1 MTEIRNKVGKLVAEF
16 EETTGAIVIICRG
29 CETRLYLDVTGQ
41 IVVINK

>member
-16 EETTGAIVIICRG
+16 EETTGAIIICRG

-41 IVVINK
+41 IEVINK